1 MESLIGKLVQDFETG
16 GISRRQLIQSLAF
29 VATAASVK
37 ASAAAAAPGT
47 GFQTLEVSH
56 ISLQVK
62 DYRVTRDFYVDLLG
76 MKVAVDGDGIGRP
89 NECNLTWGRGNDQ
102 YLIPRN
108 HRVAPGQ
115 TADPDAKPVVDHVA
129 FTIANWDKN
138 AVEAELKR
146 RGLNPRP
153 DTDDSFIIKDPDG
166 FTLQI
171 QGPGLNAVAPVYTP
185 KK

>member
-1 MESLIGKLVQDFETG
+1 MDECILACKDSPELSKGIRDEDVQTD
-16 GISRRQLIQSLAF
+16 
-29 VATAASVK
+29 VAQPAA
-37 ASAAAAAPGT
+37 
-47 GFQTLEVSH
+47 
-56 ISLQVK
+56 
-62 DYRVTRDFYVDLLG
+62 
-76 MKVAVDGDGIGRP
+76 DGEGSGRP

-115 TADPDAKPVVDHVA
+115 TADPDPKPVVDHFA
-129 FTIANWDKN
+129 FTIADWDKD

-166 FTLQI
+166 FNLQI
-171 QGPGLNAVAPVYTP
+171 QGPECRKSRLHAEKVIADLIGRYCCAVTF
-185 KK
+185 

>member
-1 MESLIGKLVQDFETG
+1 MEHLIGRLVHDFETG
-16 GISRRQLIQSLAF
+16 GISRRQLIQSLAL
-29 VATAASVK
+29 VATAGSVK
-37 ASAAAAAPGT
+37 ASPAAAAAGT
-47 GFQTLEVSH
+47 GFKTVDVNH

-62 DYRVTRDFYVDLLG
+62 DYRVSRDFYVDLMG
-76 MKVAVDGDGIGRP
+76 MKVAIDNGRGR
-89 NECNLTWGRGNDQ
+89 NESILTWGRGNDQ
-102 YLIPRN
+102 YLITRN
-108 HRVAPGQ
+108 HPVIPGQ
-115 TADPDAKPVVDHVA
+115 SPDPNPKPNVDHVS

-138 AVEAELKR
+138 AVEAELNR

-171 QGPGLNAVAPVYTP
+171 QGPGLNAVNPVYT